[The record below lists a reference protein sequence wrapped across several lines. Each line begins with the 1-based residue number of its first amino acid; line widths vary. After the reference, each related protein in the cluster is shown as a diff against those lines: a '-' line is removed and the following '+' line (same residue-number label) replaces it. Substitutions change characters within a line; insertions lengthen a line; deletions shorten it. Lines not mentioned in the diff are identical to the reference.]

1 MKENID
7 KKNLEKVD
15 DITKLVLK
23 LEAAEELGL
32 TKKIR
37 KEGWGGL
44 TAEET
49 GKLGGYIT
57 KKIKNNSQKGD
68 D

>member
-1 MKENID
+1 MA
-7 KKNLEKVD
+7 KKKLD
-15 DITKLVLK
+15 DIQKLVLK

-32 TKKIR
+32 TKKI
-37 KEGWGGL
+37 KEEGWGGL

-57 KKIKNNSQKGD
+57 KKICESDKNSG
-68 D
+68 

>member
-1 MKENID
+1 MEQKID
-7 KKNLEKVD
+7 KTD
-15 DITKLVLK
+15 DFTKLLLK

-32 TKKIR
+32 KKKI
-37 KEGWGGL
+37 KEKGWGGL

-57 KKIKNNSQKGD
+57 KKIKKNSQEEKAD
-68 D
+68 K